1 MSGNLLHT
9 AKSWSQKRMTE
20 VSPDEYIRHPSLAA
34 GGSPEQFREDPLCL
48 PSKPLLLSPQRRRP
62 HCSPWT
68 AGEPFGEV
76 LGHWPLPFFFWRNHY
91 WLFWE
96 IFLCTVITCAS
107 LRMQKFWHC
116 LQHSWEAKATSR
128 KFHLERFWAGG
139 SGLGGGPK
147 LCKKVHSWQNFHWCL
162 IQIWHF
168 YSKVFPLKLLNVF
181 LGFAP
186 QSAFLHNLWSD
197 LDMKQNLVLIII

>member
-9 AKSWSQKRMTE
+9 DKSWSQKRMTE

-48 PSKPLLLSPQRRRP
+48 PSKPLLLSPQTLRP

-76 LGHWPLPFFFWRNHY
+76 LGHWPLPFFFGVTTIDY
-91 WLFWE
+91 FGE

-128 KFHLERFWAGG
+128 KFHFERFWARG
-139 SGLGGGPK
+139 SGLRGGGPSCARK
-147 LCKKVHSWQNFHWCL
+147 YTVGRTFTDVWFRSDISTPKFFPWS
-162 IQIWHF
+162 
-168 YSKVFPLKLLNVF
+168 YSTF
-181 LGFAP
+181 
-186 QSAFLHNLWSD
+186 S
-197 LDMKQNLVLIII
+197 LVLLRRVPFCTIFGLTWIWNKILS